1 MTCAHRGGYR
11 VIYLISLLTVC
22 ARVIVTEATVGVV
35 SVGRDTSSPKAM
47 DTVSNAATMAPI
59 TTAGTLVS
67 LLELADTQA
76 VGGDHDIGVCC
87 TMY

>member
-1 MTCAHRGGYR
+1 MCT
-11 VIYLISLLTVC
+11 LIV
-22 ARVIVTEATVGVV
+22 EATPAAVTATRAV
-35 SVGRDTSSPKAM
+35 SSPKAM
-47 DTVSNAATMAPI
+47 TPVSSASTKAPI